1 MNDESSEA
9 VGDNSE
15 ERIQRYLH
23 ENEYIGEFRL
33 GNEYIIKKH
42 SICCMDFAYDL
53 NSLKANGYLKSIDK
67 NLVYVNGY
75 GDIFYTNKN
84 LLLKNKFD
92 FKHIKSNRH

>member
-53 NSLKANGYLKSIDK
+53 NFKANGYLKA
-67 NLVYVNGY
+67 L
-75 GDIFYTNKN
+75 
-84 LLLKNKFD
+84 
-92 FKHIKSNRH
+92 IKTLYM